1 MSSPA
6 QAAAPARANQQ
17 QRRRR
22 QQQQQGESQ
31 SAAVPRV
38 AGLARRGLR
47 GVRSLPRN
55 PAEAIAR
62 AEERARGLDGPG
74 GGSSKAESCR
84 EAKALG
90 RRKVAAGV
98 PKNGRGVCGPHTA
111 ADGRGSADTPTGAF
125 RMPSDDAVLVRC
137 DEALRRQERE
147 RAWVEQS
154 WQAKRQAPAPDEARG
169 WEHYPGKALVMAGVA
184 EAEMVAAAQ
193 QETSAKAERER
204 EREARLQREAAQA
217 AWQQQEDRYEPKP
230 TVAAR
235 LAASLTPAVW
245 GEGPQALRGGQPS
258 SPPSSSAVPVRG
270 GGWECGVG
278 PRPVSGRASER
289 FPVTLPAR
297 YTLCMNV

>member
-84 EAKALG
+84 EAK
-90 RRKVAAGV
+90 
-98 PKNGRGVCGPHTA
+98 
-111 ADGRGSADTPTGAF
+111 GA
-125 RMPSDDAVLVRC
+125 R
-137 DEALRRQERE
+137 
-147 RAWVEQS
+147 
-154 WQAKRQAPAPDEARG
+154 
-169 WEHYPGKALVMAGVA
+169 
-184 EAEMVAAAQ
+184 AAQ
-193 QETSAKAERER
+193 GSGWRAQEWEGC
-204 EREARLQREAAQA
+204 L
-217 AWQQQEDRYEPKP
+217 W
-230 TVAAR
+230 
-235 LAASLTPAVW
+235 ASHC
-245 GEGPQALRGGQPS
+245 S
-258 SPPSSSAVPVRG
+258 
-270 GGWECGVG
+270 
-278 PRPVSGRASER
+278 
-289 FPVTLPAR
+289 
-297 YTLCMNV
+297 